1 MTRWTHGLINR
12 LVILCDVVMIAVA
25 AVVFYLLCPRFSWS
39 QILVLAVLGGA
50 SFVGTLS
57 LGHAYRVEHY
67 VRWTRAV
74 RHLVIGGVPAVL
86 AVTIVC
92 YALVPT
98 REDDISLL
106 ASWAGFTLVAL
117 MFGRFVLV
125 RVGMAWVMH
134 RNLLRRDAVVIGD
147 LDRAYELVRRYSLA
161 QEDGN
166 LLDFVAVFEDEQGE
180 PHERTVPSLPPMLG
194 GLRELLEYAKRSPV
208 DVVVITKPWTDPAA
222 IERLATEL
230 RRVATDVVV
239 ELEPGIFGPSYARLT
254 NIADRGALQ
263 IQQRPLKG
271 SLGILKA
278 IEDYVV
284 ATAGL
289 VLLSPVLILS
299 ALAVKLDSPGPVLF
313 RQARVGLNNRPFM
326 VYKLRTMRYDPGD
339 DGSVGAVKQDPRITR
354 VGAVLRSLSID
365 EIPQLLNVLKG
376 DMSVVGPRPHVPNMR
391 ITEDLRYEAVSD
403 YVARYR
409 MKPGVTGWA
418 QINGMRGGIYTVE
431 KAERGVELDLFYIEH
446 WSIWFDIRILL
457 LTVTRGLSDNSAF

>member
-86 AVTIVC
+86 AVTVVC

-98 REDDISLL
+98 REDDINLL
-106 ASWAGFTLVAL
+106 ASWASFTLVAL

-166 LLDFVAVFEDEQGE
+166 LLDFVAVFEDEPSE
-180 PHERTVPSLPPMLG
+180 PYERTAPRLPPMLG
-194 GLRELLEYAKRSPV
+194 GMRELLEYAKRSPV

-222 IERLATEL
+222 IEKLATEL